1 MEFGRAGCMASTSAS
16 SSNSAQ
22 LHTFMSKTLPR
33 IRVGSFYR
41 WTDGIVAKEFEHLS
55 SNILK
60 GAISRRRGI
69 LGMSLLCSKH
79 LREVSGLGLKV
90 LGSPEGTLCTRRSLL
105 VVCKAKNE
113 SDKGSPLD
121 TDTALT
127 TEDHEGTWTLAPQ
140 VALWAVAG
148 IYVLWLFILPYA
160 PGDPAW
166 AISPSTLQMLIDL
179 SLNFFFV
186 LPLTSMLADAVG
198 IHGLAPVLHPMDEGL
213 FNFVIGWT
221 LVFAPLLFTDRRRD
235 RLGGSLEG
243 LWLVQMFLTNTVL
256 APYMAI
262 RLNRVKTTSTPVQSK
277 SPREHR
283 LVIIGQA
290 LTRGA
295 KYVGF
300 VGAAVGI
307 LSLVWALYGRPEGG
321 FGGIEERWTYLLQYL
336 RRERLAYAFV
346 WDIFLYC
353 VFQPWLIGDNLSN
366 VRADK
371 RDTVRVL
378 RFVPYVGLVAYA
390 LVLRDEVKDV

>member
-1 MEFGRAGCMASTSAS
+1 MEFGRADCMASSSAS

-22 LHTFMSKTLPR
+22 LHTFKSKALPR
-33 IRVGSFYR
+33 IRVASFYR
-41 WTDGIVAKEFEHLS
+41 RTDGLLEKNVEHLS
-55 SNILK
+55 SNSLK
-60 GAISRRRGI
+60 GGIPTRRGI
-69 LGMSLLCSKH
+69 LGTSFLRPNH
-79 LREVSGLGLKV
+79 VREVSGLGLKV
-90 LGSPEGTLCTRRSLL
+90 LGCPEGTLCTRRSLSA
-105 VVCKAKNE
+105 VCKAKNE
-113 SDKGSPLD
+113 FDKGSPLD
-121 TDTALT
+121 TDSALRA
-127 TEDHEGTWTLAPQ
+127 EDHEGTWTLAAQ
-140 VALWAVAG
+140 AALWAVAG

-186 LPLTSMLADAVG
+186 LPLTSLLADTVG

-213 FNFVIGWT
+213 FNLVIGWT

-262 RLNRVKTTSTPVQSK
+262 RLNRMKTTSTPVQSE
-277 SPREHR
+277 SPRERR
-283 LVIIGQA
+283 LLIINRV

-321 FGGIEERWTYLLQYL
+321 FGGIDERWTYLVQYVG
-336 RRERLAYAFV
+336 RERLAYAFV
-346 WDIFLYC
+346 WDICLYC

-366 VRADK
+366 VRADQ

-390 LVLRDEVKDV
+390 LALRDEVKDV